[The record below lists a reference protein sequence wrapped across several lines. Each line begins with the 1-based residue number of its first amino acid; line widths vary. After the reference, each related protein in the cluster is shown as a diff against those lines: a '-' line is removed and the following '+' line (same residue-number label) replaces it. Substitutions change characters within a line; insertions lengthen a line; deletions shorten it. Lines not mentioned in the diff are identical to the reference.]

1 MVTEQTQLLASFPG
15 FIDTIEQ
22 KLEGFDVHIM
32 TANPDG
38 NWPGW
43 TSARGR
49 RAVLRTTGRTA
60 ARTPEDYDCGT
71 YPDLVTSATRSSAPG

>member
-43 TSARGR
+43 TSARTRDGCKDYWPNCGPNAPTTTAR
-49 RAVLRTTGRTA
+49 RSPTW
-60 ARTPEDYDCGT
+60 
-71 YPDLVTSATRSSAPG
+71 